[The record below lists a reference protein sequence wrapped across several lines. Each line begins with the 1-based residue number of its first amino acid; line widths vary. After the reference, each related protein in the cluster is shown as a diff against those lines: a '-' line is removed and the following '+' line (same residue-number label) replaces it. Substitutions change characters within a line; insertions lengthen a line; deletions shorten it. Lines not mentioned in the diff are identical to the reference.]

1 MERMECG
8 GQGESDNRI
17 KAGTVVGTQEQR
29 TCPKML
35 LEAVNTVNTQIRCN
49 ENPELNHLIKL
60 GT

>member
-8 GQGESDNRI
+8 RQGESDNRI

-29 TCPKML
+29 ACPKML
-35 LEAVNTVNTQIRCN
+35 LEAVNTVNTWVRCN
-49 ENPELNHLIKL
+49 ENPELEYL